1 MIQFC
6 KLWYNDLAGVCVHP
20 FSIMESIF
28 SADHSLT
35 EHARRMNSLCRLCG
49 ERVKRGEKDKNR
61 RKRTRCTHYYD
72 EILPIFWIDI
82 VEDTDHKH
90 SSAINHQLP
99 EKTCFGTEE
108 QGGAAQSVNL
118 VKEHAH
124 DTSLP
129 QADAIFNEKQN
140 VTVCFACCKLGAH
153 MIMTNFWMY
162 FKTWMSV

>member
-1 MIQFC
+1 
-6 KLWYNDLAGVCVHP
+6 
-20 FSIMESIF
+20 MESGF

-49 ERVKRGEKDKNR
+49 ERVKRGERDKNR
-61 RKRTRCTHYYD
+61 SKRTHYYD
-72 EILPIFWIDI
+72 EILLIFGIDI

-108 QGGAAQSVNL
+108 QGGAAQNVNL

-129 QADAIFNEKQN
+129 RANAIFR
-140 VTVCFACCKLGAH
+140 
-153 MIMTNFWMY
+153 
-162 FKTWMSV
+162 